1 MEDSGA
7 ILSHIS
13 SLKEMLDQVNEDIE
27 AHIQITR
34 EIENSIVKCE
44 EMESHFEMKEAE
56 LIRTSGILQFETVG
70 YVTVTGDLR
79 ASVNTLEKEICCLK
93 IKRDELVNRMD
104 EKREEFT
111 AQCLEFQREIDNK
124 ENCKVR
130 TLLSEKYSL
139 ENEIQLLDE
148 KNSVLKNSVLAFVE
162 EILEDLHNSNSVLEA
177 EIKSKKWENE
187 ILLKDINELKTTLF
201 SAIGTSDNLL

>member
-13 SLKEMLDQVNEDIE
+13 SLKEMLDQVNEEIE

-44 EMESHFEMKEAE
+44 EMESHFEIKEAE
-56 LIRTSGILQFETVG
+56 LIRTSGVLQFETVG
-70 YVTVTGDLR
+70 YVTVAADFR

-93 IKRDELVNRMD
+93 IKRDEMVNRMD

-111 AQCLEFQREIDNK
+111 AHCLEFQREIDNK

-162 EILEDLHNSNSVLEA
+162 EILEDLHNSNSALEV
-177 EIKSKKWENE
+177 EIQSKKWENE
-187 ILLKDINELKTTLF
+187 ILLKDINELKITLF